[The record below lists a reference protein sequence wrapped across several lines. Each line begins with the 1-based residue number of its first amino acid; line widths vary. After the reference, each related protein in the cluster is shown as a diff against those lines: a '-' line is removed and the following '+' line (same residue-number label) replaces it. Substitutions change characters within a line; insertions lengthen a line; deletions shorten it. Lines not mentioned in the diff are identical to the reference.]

1 MIHINTREWYDVEKS
16 FEKIYSQNVKL
27 PEELAEKVAVV
38 SCMAYSDMQRVYLVE
53 DIKKRRFVLK
63 TAMGGKKELL
73 RKDAAVLREHAFSF
87 LPEYVEYVETADTGY
102 LLREYIEGDTLWEWV
117 NKRGVFS
124 AGEARE
130 ILRRLCD
137 MVGQFHQQKP
147 SVIHRDIKPQNI
159 VITREKNL
167 FLIDMGTVREYKED
181 TRQDTVF
188 VGTKPTAA
196 PEQYGYR
203 QTDGRADIYALGVLY
218 LFLLTGNLDVQ
229 YPKNWEMLDT
239 EVCRIIWKCTK
250 MDPDDRYQSCAE
262 LKKAVSAV
270 KRKNVC
276 ARMQRKPRTL
286 PETEGILILGGIIFL
301 GKVCWR
307 RTKRIFQNATIE
319 SK

>member
-1 MIHINTREWYDVEKS
+1 MENS
-16 FEKIYSQNVKL
+16 FEKIYSQDIKL

-63 TAMGGKKELL
+63 IAMGGKRELL
-73 RKDAAVLREHAFSF
+73 RKDAAVLREHTFSF
-87 LPEYVEYVETADTGY
+87 LPEYVEYVEAADAGY
-102 LLREYIEGDTLWEWV
+102 LLREYIEGDTLWELV
-117 NKRGVFS
+117 NKRGAFG

-130 ILRRLCD
+130 ILCRLCD

-159 VITREKNL
+159 VITKEKNL

-218 LFLLTGNLDVQ
+218 LFLLTGSLDVQ
-229 YPKNWEMLDT
+229 CPKSWEMLDT
-239 EVCRIIWKCTK
+239 KVCGIICKCTK

-262 LKKAVSAV
+262 LKKAVCAV
-270 KRKNVC
+270 KGKNVC
-276 ARMQRKPRTL
+276 DRMQKKQRTL
-286 PETEGILILGGIIFL
+286 LETAGMLIFGGIIFF
-301 GKVCWR
+301 GKVCRW
-307 RTKRIFQNATIE
+307 RTKRVFQNDTME
-319 SK
+319 SE

>member
-1 MIHINTREWYDVEKS
+1 MGKS
-16 FEKIYSQNVKL
+16 FEEIYSQEIKL
-27 PEELAEKVAVV
+27 PETLAKRVAVV

-63 TAMGGKKELL
+63 TATGNKRELL
-73 RKDAAVLREHAFSF
+73 RKDAAMLREHAFSF
-87 LPEYVEYVETADTGY
+87 LPEYVDYVEETDNGY

-117 NKRGVFS
+117 NKRGVFK

-130 ILRRLCD
+130 ILCRLCD

-159 VITREKNL
+159 VITKEKNL

-218 LFLLTGNLDVQ
+218 LFLLTGSLDVQ
-229 YPKNWEMLDT
+229 CPKNWELLD
-239 EVCRIIWKCTK
+239 EHVRAVIWKCTK
-250 MDPDDRYQSCAE
+250 MDPDDRYQSCEE
-262 LKKAVSAV
+262 LKKAVCTGKSRHRCFAV
-270 KRKNVC
+270 GKNRQV
-276 ARMQRKPRTL
+276 
-286 PETEGILILGGIIFL
+286 ILRAAGALLGSGIIFFAGVCQERTNRA
-301 GKVCWR
+301 GKR
-307 RTKRIFQNATIE
+307 DINE
-319 SK
+319 SD